1 VEIRTLNKP
10 AETPTPAIPE
20 REDEVLVGE
29 PSNLLASFSEVAVK
43 KDGSYVVTVAG
54 NRCHVTH
61 DYNAALFDAID
72 EYLSAGGDFFDYAED
87 IVVESDPAVLAR
99 LWIENT
105 LQTSENVVSE
115 YRDARDLGESL
126 PITSEQ
132 FAELLQWRR
141 AVREWPQ
148 VAGYPLDSTRP
159 DMPVWIGSVLANE

>member
-1 VEIRTLNKP
+1 MNKP

-20 REDEVLVGE
+20 REDEALVGE
-29 PSNLLASFSEVAVK
+29 PSTLLTSFSEVAVK
-43 KDGSYVVTVAG
+43 EDGSYVVTVAG

-61 DYNAALFDAID
+61 DYNAVLFDAVS
-72 EYLSAGGDFFDYAED
+72 EYLRAGGDFFDYAED

-99 LWIENT
+99 LWIDTT
-105 LQTSENVVSE
+105 LQASENIVSE
-115 YRDARDLGESL
+115 YRDARDLGDPL

-141 AVREWPQ
+141 VVREWPQ

-159 DMPVWIGSVLANE
+159 DMPVWIGAVLANE